1 MTRLSRSDATKLTRQ
16 LRHGRPNA
24 AAAVSLAR
32 GDALLAAMRSD
43 RTSDDGALP
52 RELVKLIA
60 MDIGKE
66 MVAYIEVMYP
76 DVWAAGNSGF
86 RLSVRNH
93 IHNDI
98 MAAIKLHDEAAIM
111 KWLADRK
118 AHRREWLAQWRKIR
132 SRRNGK

>member
-1 MTRLSRSDATKLTRQ
+1 MSDGGSPELKRALATI
-16 LRHGRPNA
+16 A
-24 AAAVSLAR
+24 ALPVAEREAPAAGAS
-32 GDALLAAMRSD
+32 
-43 RTSDDGALP
+43 GALP

-60 MDIGKE
+60 MDIGKQ

-76 DVWAAGNSGF
+76 EVWAAGNSGF

-98 MAAIKLHDEAAIM
+98 IAAIELHDEASIM

-118 AHRREWLAQWRKIR
+118 AHRREWLATWRR
-132 SRRNGK
+132 LRANRRA

>member
-1 MTRLSRSDATKLTRQ
+1 MGSVIPLPSQIAQRES
-16 LRHGRPNA
+16 A
-24 AAAVSLAR
+24 AKWQENNR
-32 GDALLAAMRSD
+32 KE
-43 RTSDDGALP
+43 GALP
-52 RELVKLIA
+52 RDLVKLIA
-60 MDIGKE
+60 MDIGKD

-76 DVWAAGNSGF
+76 EVWAAGNSGF

-98 MAAIKLHDEAAIM
+98 IAAIELHDEASIM

-132 SRRNGK
+132 SMRK

>member
-1 MTRLSRSDATKLTRQ
+1 MTRELERALATIAKLPAPSRRAPDAKSGPL
-16 LRHGRPNA
+16 
-24 AAAVSLAR
+24 
-32 GDALLAAMRSD
+32 D
-43 RTSDDGALP
+43 

-60 MDIGKE
+60 MDIGKQ

-98 MAAIKLHDEAAIM
+98 IAAIELHDEASIM

-118 AHRREWLAQWRKIR
+118 AHRREWLATYRKLR
-132 SRRNGK
+132 SKRRPPVAKTLPTPW